1 MKISYISLRKKL
13 KEFQDNKKEKKE
25 KKEKLKKAKQDSS
38 IDEAKFIG
46 INYSK
51 KDTKEKERILN
62 NLKKAPKGSYL
73 LTLFMIFLLV
83 ITTRV
88 NIDTYSKLSEEN
100 YETYTLQD
108 EEIAVSNNNVVIYQE
123 AVSSVYEVSNE
134 YVQSIEASSGNIIE
148 TNKDVL
154 EDEVYVYEYTYIRP
168 VEGETIKEYSMDKV
182 IYSKTL
188 DMWKTHDGIDI
199 GASIGAEVK
208 ACEKG
213 TVERV
218 YQDTLYGYSVLI
230 NHQNGIKTIY
240 RNLDNEILVKEKDEV
255 NKGDII
261 GRVGRTANSECKD
274 DSHLHFEVVQ
284 NSQIVNPSII
294 GIK

>member
-13 KEFQDNKKEKKE
+13 KEYADNKKEKKNRGGE
-25 KKEKLKKAKQDSS
+25 NKESNG
-38 IDEAKFIG
+38 IDEDTKVIG

-51 KDTKEKERILN
+51 KETKEKNKILN
-62 NLKKAPKGSYL
+62 NLKKAPKGSYT
-73 LTLFMIFLLV
+73 LTIFMLFLLV

-88 NIDTYSKLSEEN
+88 NIDTYSKLSEED
-100 YETYTLQD
+100 YETYTLEN
-108 EEIAVSNNNVVIYQE
+108 EEIVVSNDNVIIYQE
-123 AVSSVYEVSNE
+123 AVSSVYEVNSN
-134 YVQSIEASSGNIIE
+134 YVETVETSSDNVIE
-148 TNKDVL
+148 TYKDIL

-168 VEGETIKEYSMDKV
+168 VEGETMKEYSMDKV

-199 GASIGAEVK
+199 KASIGAEVK
-208 ACEKG
+208 ASEKG
-213 TVERV
+213 VVERV
-218 YQDTLYGYSVLI
+218 YEDNLYGYSVII

-240 RNLDNEILVKEKDEV
+240 RNLDNEILVKEKEELE
-255 NKGDII
+255 KGTVI
-261 GRVGRTANSECKD
+261 GRIGNTANSECKD
-274 DSHLHFEVVQ
+274 ESHLHFEVIQ

>member
-13 KEFQDNKKEKKE
+13 KEYAQNKKEKKE
-25 KKEKLKKAKQDSS
+25 ELKKDNESND
-38 IDEAKFIG
+38 IDEDTKFIG

-51 KDTKEKERILN
+51 RETKEKKNILN
-62 NLKKAPKGSYL
+62 NLKKAPKGSYT
-73 LTLFMIFLLV
+73 LTIFMLFLLV

-88 NIDTYSKLSEEN
+88 NIDTYSKLSEED
-100 YETYTLQD
+100 YETYTLEN
-108 EEIAVSNNNVVIYQE
+108 EEIVVSNDNVIIYQE
-123 AVSSVYEVSNE
+123 AVSSVYEVNSN
-134 YVQSIEASSGNIIE
+134 YVETVETSSDNVIE
-148 TNKDVL
+148 TYKDIL

-168 VEGETIKEYSMDKV
+168 VEGETMKEYSMDKV

-199 GASIGAEVK
+199 KASIGAEVK
-208 ACEKG
+208 ASEKG
-213 TVERV
+213 VVERV
-218 YQDTLYGYSVLI
+218 YEDNLYGYSVII

-240 RNLDNEILVKEKDEV
+240 RNLDNEILVKEKEELE
-255 NKGDII
+255 KGTVI
-261 GRVGRTANSECKD
+261 GRIGNTANSECKD
-274 DSHLHFEVVQ
+274 ESHLHFEVIQ

>member
-13 KEFQDNKKEKKE
+13 KEFKDNKKEKNVKI
-25 KKEKLKKAKQDSS
+25 KKENKD
-38 IDEAKFIG
+38 IDEDTKFIG

-51 KDTKEKERILN
+51 KETKEKINILN
-62 NLKKAPKGSYL
+62 NLKKAPKGSYTLTIFML
-73 LTLFMIFLLV
+73 LLLV
-83 ITTRV
+83 VTTRL
-88 NIDTYSKLSEEN
+88 NIDTYLKLAEED
-100 YETYTLQD
+100 YETYTLD
-108 EEIAVSNNNVVIYQE
+108 DNDISVSNDNVIIYQE
-123 AVSSVYEVSNE
+123 AVSSIYEVNND
-134 YVQSIEASSGNIIE
+134 YVGTVEVSSENIIE

-154 EDEVYVYEYTYIRP
+154 EDEIYVYEYTYIRP
-168 VEGETIKEYSMDKV
+168 VEGETMKEYSMDKV

-199 GASIGAEVK
+199 SASIGSEVM

-213 TVERV
+213 VIERI
-218 YQDTLYGYSVLI
+218 YQDTLYGHSVII

-255 NKGDII
+255 EKGTIV
-261 GRVGRTANSECKD
+261 GRVGNSANSECKEE
-274 DSHLHFEVVQ
+274 SHLHFEVVQ
-284 NSQIVNPSII
+284 NSEIVNPSII

>member
-13 KEFQDNKKEKKE
+13 KEYAQNKKEKKE
-25 KKEKLKKAKQDSS
+25 ELKKDNESND
-38 IDEAKFIG
+38 IDEDTKFIG

-51 KDTKEKERILN
+51 RETKEKKNILN
-62 NLKKAPKGSYL
+62 NLKKAPKGSYT
-73 LTLFMIFLLV
+73 LTIFMILLLV

-88 NIDTYSKLSEEN
+88 NIDTYSKLSEED
-100 YETYTLQD
+100 YETYTLEDD
-108 EEIAVSNNNVVIYQE
+108 EVAVSNDNVIIYQE
-123 AVSSVYEVSNE
+123 AVSSVYEVNNNYAQTVE
-134 YVQSIEASSGNIIE
+134 TSSENIIE
-148 TNKDVL
+148 TNKDAL
-154 EDEVYVYEYTYIRP
+154 EDEIYVYEYTYIRP
-168 VEGETIKEYSMDKV
+168 VEGETQKEYSMDKV

-199 GASIGAEVK
+199 SASIGTEVK

-218 YQDTLYGYSVLI
+218 YQDTLYGYRVII
-230 NHQNGIKTIY
+230 NHKNGIKTIY
-240 RNLDNEILVKEKDEV
+240 RKLDNEVLVKENQEIEKETV
-255 NKGDII
+255 I
-261 GRVGRTANSECKD
+261 GRVGNTANSECKD